1 MSLAFQ
7 RKIVNAAALAQMLRE
22 QRAAGRKVVQCH
34 GCFDIVH
41 PGHLRYLQS
50 ARRLGDLLVVSLTGD
65 ANVSKGPD
73 RPYIPQD
80 LRAENLAALE
90 FVDWVVIDPNPT
102 AADLI
107 ALLRPDVYVKGREYA
122 SSADPR
128 FLREREL
135 VESYG
140 GRVVFH
146 SGEVVFSSTRLIE
159 GLRDE
164 NRLEAWRLHAFCRR
178 CDINPAAVDSVL
190 ERFCEAPVLVVG
202 DVIRERYVSCDT
214 SNTADD
220 APMLALQSIGEMSFW
235 GGAAAVA
242 LQLQA
247 LGAAPF
253 LLAGVGTDGASQALR
268 RLCEQQR
275 IACHLPVTRR
285 RLVAVDTFLSDDTKV
300 LRLSDGGA
308 SPVESRAETEAF
320 GAVAEPLRRAR
331 LVLWCDHGYGAVSPG
346 LLWAVNSCAQRGGAI
361 IAGHASGPRGDLARL
376 RGAHLLAM
384 TERKLRTAM
393 NDLESGLSSVAWQ
406 LLNQTGGRMA
416 LVSMRKRGL
425 IGFDGRPAG
434 APAPSGDDAETGARF
449 TPDRLRTEFVESLAR
464 VQADMLGADETIL
477 AVAGLAL
484 AVGASLPLAMYL
496 AANAEALAVE
506 QTGRATV
513 ALEQL
518 RQRLFQRAELT
529 ADSRFVPEP
538 RSPAATRMATASA
551 LQAPHIVPAGAA
563 DAAIACRA
571 TEAAL

>member
-7 RKIVNAAALAQMLRE
+7 RKIVNAADLAQTLRE
-22 QRAAGRKVVQCH
+22 PRAAGRKVVQCH

-41 PGHLRYLQS
+41 PGHVRYLQS

-73 RPYIPQD
+73 RPHIPQD

-122 SSADPR
+122 ENADPR
-128 FLREREL
+128 FLREREI

-178 CDINPAAVDSVL
+178 CDIGPAAVDSVL
-190 ERFCEAPVLVVG
+190 ERFRAAPVLVVG
-202 DVIRERYVSCDT
+202 DVIRERYVHCDT
-214 SNTADD
+214 SSTADD
-220 APMLALQSIGEMSFW
+220 APMLALQNIGETSFW

-253 LLAGVGTDGASQALR
+253 LLAGVGSDAASQELR
-268 RLCEQQR
+268 QLCEQQR
-275 IACHLPVTRR
+275 IGCHLPVTRR
-285 RLVAVDTFLSDDTKV
+285 RLVQVDTFLSDDTKV
-300 LRLSDGGA
+300 LRLSNGGA
-308 SPVESRAETEAF
+308 SPVESQAETVAF
-320 GAVAEPLRRAR
+320 AAIAEPLRRAR

-346 LLWAVNSCAQRGGAI
+346 LLWAVNSSAERGGAT
-361 IAGHASGPRGDLARL
+361 IAGHAPGPRGDLARL

-425 IGFDGRPAG
+425 IGFDGRHAD
-434 APAPSGDDAETGARF
+434 APAPSGATAPAATSARF
-449 TPDRLRTEFVESLAR
+449 TPERLRTEFVESLAR
-464 VQADMLGADETIL
+464 VQADVLGADETIL

-496 AANAEALAVE
+496 A
-506 QTGRATV
+506 
-513 ALEQL
+513 
-518 RQRLFQRAELT
+518 
-529 ADSRFVPEP
+529 
-538 RSPAATRMATASA
+538 
-551 LQAPHIVPAGAA
+551 
-563 DAAIACRA
+563 
-571 TEAAL
+571 

>member
-268 RLCEQQR
+268 EYYVGTPSLGWLHEPR
-275 IACHLPVTRR
+275 
-285 RLVAVDTFLSDDTKV
+285 
-300 LRLSDGGA
+300 LRLSCVAARARPLPLRSADIRLQRQRHLPEFPRGAGLRAEAECAPRPRALSRAGGA
-308 SPVESRAETEAF
+308 
-320 GAVAEPLRRAR
+320 RRA
-331 LVLWCDHGYGAVSPG
+331 A
-346 LLWAVNSCAQRGGAI
+346 
-361 IAGHASGPRGDLARL
+361 ARH
-376 RGAHLLAM
+376 GAH
-384 TERKLRTAM
+384 
-393 NDLESGLSSVAWQ
+393 
-406 LLNQTGGRMA
+406 
-416 LVSMRKRGL
+416 
-425 IGFDGRPAG
+425 
-434 APAPSGDDAETGARF
+434 
-449 TPDRLRTEFVESLAR
+449 
-464 VQADMLGADETIL
+464 
-477 AVAGLAL
+477 
-484 AVGASLPLAMYL
+484 
-496 AANAEALAVE
+496 
-506 QTGRATV
+506 
-513 ALEQL
+513 
-518 RQRLFQRAELT
+518 
-529 ADSRFVPEP
+529 
-538 RSPAATRMATASA
+538 
-551 LQAPHIVPAGAA
+551 
-563 DAAIACRA
+563 
-571 TEAAL
+571 